1 MAAEVDPRM
10 GETAAAARVTEA
22 TSVRVVGK
30 GVVAAVPVA
39 ALVRAEE
46 PAAAVESSRLLF

>member
-1 MAAEVDPRM
+1 MAA
-10 GETAAAARVTEA
+10 TA
-22 TSVRVVGK
+22 VRAVGK